1 MRYLARISYDGSK
14 FLGFQRLKNDKGV
27 QNELERVLKILAK
40 KEILI
45 HGAGRTDAGVH
56 ALDQCIHFDLDI
68 SISVD
73 KLKYV
78 MNRLLK
84 DSVVVNSIQVVSND
98 FHARYDVKEK
108 TYEYFLLLKEKNAF
122 LSNYAYIFY
131 QDLDI
136 EKMKEASHVFLGT
149 HDFSNFVSGERENSV
164 STINDIQFSLE
175 KNRLKI
181 IVQGHS
187 FYRYMVRNIVGAL
200 IDVGLSKITKE
211 DLRESLEHPDIVFK
225 TRIAPPNGLYLKKI
239 VY

>member
-14 FLGFQRLKNDKGV
+14 FLGFQRLKNGKGV

-40 KEILI
+40 KEILV

-149 HDFSNFVSGERENSV
+149 HDFSNFV
-164 STINDIQFSLE
+164 
-175 KNRLKI
+175 
-181 IVQGHS
+181 
-187 FYRYMVRNIVGAL
+187 
-200 IDVGLSKITKE
+200 
-211 DLRESLEHPDIVFK
+211 
-225 TRIAPPNGLYLKKI
+225 
-239 VY
+239 

>member
-14 FLGFQRLKNDKGV
+14 FLGFQRLKNGKGV

-40 KEILI
+40 KEILV

-164 STINDIQFSLE
+164 STINDIQFSFPFTGDEESAARDSLCGLD
-175 KNRLKI
+175 RYRRSGRCDCGDPV
-181 IVQGHS
+181 VQRACDSG
-187 FYRYMVRNIVGAL
+187 
-200 IDVGLSKITKE
+200 E
-211 DLRESLEHPDIVFK
+211 DLLCVAAAGRDCGAESDIRTLRLRAF
-225 TRIAPPNGLYLKKI
+225 
-239 VY
+239 